1 MTAMPEAAR
10 ARELALPYAGISVT
24 VNPGAG
30 MTDRDI
36 ALAEI
41 HEAMN
46 QGLSWVKL
54 VLAELVST
62 PSV

>member
-1 MTAMPEAAR
+1 MTAMPEAAL

-30 MTDRDI
+30 MAERDI
-36 ALAEI
+36 ALSEI

-46 QGLSWVKL
+46 QGLSWVKM
-54 VLAELVST
+54 VLAELLST
-62 PSV
+62 PAV

>member
-1 MTAMPEAAR
+1 
-10 ARELALPYAGISVT
+10 SVT

-30 MTDRDI
+30 MAERDI

-54 VLAELVST
+54 VLAELIST
-62 PSV
+62 PAV